1 MLPYLL
7 RRLAASALTLTGIV
21 AVTFTLM
28 HAVPGG
34 PFEVLA
40 GDAATPGLIAAQ
52 EAAYGLDRPLP
63 EQFARTL
70 GNLLRGDLGISF
82 AQRGQPVTELLAPR
96 VRTSAIL
103 GMLAFVLVIA
113 AGIPAGVFT
122 ATRRGSSWDLVGL
135 GMSTALA
142 ALPSFVLAFLLLL
155 VFAIG
160 LGWTDVRPGEGFGT
174 SASSLRHAV
183 LPAFALAAPSMALL
197 ARITRAA
204 LIEVLDA
211 DYVRTARAKG
221 LDERAVVWR
230 HGLRNAL
237 VPVLTLAGPV
247 FANLI
252 VGSIIIES
260 IFGLPGVGSLF
271 VTAIAQRDYG
281 VIMGITLF
289 YAVVVLAVNLA
300 VDLLYPVVD
309 PRVRLA

>member
-7 RRLAASALTLTGIV
+7 RRLVASVVTLAGIV
-21 AVTFTLM
+21 AITFALM

-40 GDAATPGLIAAQ
+40 GDGATPGLIAAQ
-52 EAAYGLDRPLP
+52 EAAYDLDRPLP

-70 GNLLRGDLGISF
+70 GNLVQGDLGISF
-82 AQRGQPVTELLAPR
+82 AQRGQPVAELLAPR
-96 VRTSAIL
+96 VRTSAII
-103 GMLAFVLVIA
+103 GVLAFALVIA
-113 AGIPAGVFT
+113 AGIPAGVLT
-122 ATRRGSSWDLVGL
+122 ATRRGSGWDIAGL
-135 GMSTALA
+135 SLSTALA

-160 LGWTDVRPGEGFGT
+160 LGWTDVRPGAGFGT

-183 LPAFALAAPSMALL
+183 LPAVALAAPSVALL
-197 ARITRAA
+197 ARMTRAA

-221 LDERAVVWR
+221 LDEHAVVWR

-281 VIMGITLF
+281 VIMGVTLF
-289 YAVVVLAVNLA
+289 YAVVVLAANLA

>member
-7 RRLAASALTLTGIV
+7 RRLAASVVTLAGIV
-21 AVTFTLM
+21 AITFALM

-52 EAAYGLDRPLP
+52 DAAYGLDRPLP
-63 EQFARTL
+63 EQFVRTL

-82 AQRGQPVTELLAPR
+82 AQRGQPVAELLAPR

-103 GMLAFVLVIA
+103 GVLAFALVVG
-113 AGIPAGVFT
+113 AGVPAGVFT
-122 ATRRGSSWDLVGL
+122 ATRRGSGWDLVGL
-135 GMSTALA
+135 GASTALA

-160 LGWTDVRPGEGFGT
+160 LGWSDVRPGAGFGT
-174 SASSLRHAV
+174 SAGSLRHAV
-183 LPAFALAAPSMALL
+183 LPAIALAAPSMALL
-197 ARITRAA
+197 ARMMRAA
-204 LIEVLDA
+204 LIEVLGA

-252 VGSIIIES
+252 VGSI
-260 IFGLPGVGSLF
+260 FGLPGVGSLF
-271 VTAIAQRDYG
+271 VTSIAQRDYG
-281 VIMGITLF
+281 VIMGVTLF
-289 YAVVVLAVNLA
+289 YDVVVIAANLA